1 MDIRTQ
7 KKITAI
13 LQVLRNTK
21 KPLGG
26 TRIAKSIRRYGIT
39 MSQRTVRYYLAITD
53 KTGLTKNLGK
63 RGRIITPAGC
73 EELLKSFAIDKI
85 GLIASRIDELSY
97 QTDFSLHN
105 LKGNI
110 ILNISTLHKKN
121 INHALQ
127 CIQSAFKKQ
136 LGMGQFLIIGK
147 PGSQLGNQTIATN
160 QIAIGTI
167 CSVTINGILLKAG
180 IPVTSRFGG
189 LLEIREN
196 QPIRFTQI
204 INYDGSTLDPLEIFI
219 KGKMTSVSNVIQTG
233 NGIIGASFREIPA
246 IAIPEAH
253 KLKKKLNSIGL
264 NGILMIG
271 SPGQPLFDIPV
282 SEGKVGIV
290 VTGGL
295 NPIAAIEENG
305 IETKNI
311 AMGTLFPF
319 KELKHFSSPDTLTT
333 STIDAML

>member
-1 MDIRTQ
+1 MDIKTQ

-13 LQVLRNTK
+13 LQVLK
-21 KPLGG
+21 DSDKPLGG
-26 TRIAKSIRRYGIT
+26 TRIAKLIRRYGIAI
-39 MSQRTVRYYLAITD
+39 SQRTARYYLAITD
-53 KTGLTKNLGK
+53 RTGLTKNLGK
-63 RGRIITPAGC
+63 RGRIITPTGC

-105 LKGNI
+105 LKGNV
-110 ILNISTLHKKN
+110 ILNISTVNKKD
-121 INHALQ
+121 INQSRKH
-127 CIQSAFKKQ
+127 IQLAFKKQ
-136 LGMGQFLIIGK
+136 LGMGQFFIIGK
-147 PGSQLGNQTIATN
+147 SGTQLGNQTIAKN

-167 CSVTINGILLKAG
+167 CSVTINGILLKSG
-180 IPVTSRFGG
+180 IPITSRFGG
-189 LLEIREN
+189 LLEIRGN
-196 QPIRFTQI
+196 KPIRFTQI

-219 KGKMTSVSNVIQTG
+219 KGKMTSVSKVIQTG

-253 KLKKKLNSIGL
+253 KLKKKLDKIGL

-333 STIDAML
+333 PNIDAML